1 MSWQQQVF
9 GPMAERT
16 MENAQRRH
24 LVYRYDLSRDSRL
37 AAAIVA
43 QVNRVLDQE
52 ERRRGVQR
60 VRPGELLLRTRHGPL
75 VLPLRLPEDLGRV
88 LAGERFGGR
97 APRHPRPLRGGLPGG
112 CSPRPPPSRP
122 PGSCAVSG
130 LAAAPAAGSRAP
142 STPPAPSGP
151 GRPSRP
157 TPGVARAGPAGT
169 RPACHQPATYTRLV
183 HYLGTQAGIPPAVQ
197 EALATELAAIRAR
210 CAPRITTLASGQLPL
225 VAMHID
231 AGRSLWQ
238 QSRHQPMAP
247 ILLSVPA
254 DGEGR
259 LLRHQPPATYQAFLE
274 LAGRRMARVL
284 VEAYAQDGL
293 LSYTELQWVF
303 LASAETVSR
312 ALDHHQRTLGVVL
325 PCPGT
330 VLDMG
335 RMLTHKRLIV
345 RLHLQG
351 HTVLEIARA
360 TWHHPRSVDA
370 YLKAFDAVLILHLYG
385 LPPHLIASVLGRGE
399 PLVAEY
405 LELIAAYLK
414 DPETM
419 RDHLRQRGIK
429 IPAQISNK
437 RLTGQLFTT
446 SHGAWPTPASP
457 TPPPVR
463 APAPGRPAWVGSP
476 G

>member
-1 MSWQQQVF
+1 VSWQQQVF

-24 LVYRYDLSRDSRL
+24 LVCCYDLARDSRL
-37 AAAIVA
+37 AAAIVTE
-43 QVNRVLDQE
+43 VNRVLDHE

-60 VRPGELLLRTRHGPL
+60 VRPGELLLRTHRGPL
-75 VLPLRLPEDLGRV
+75 VLALRTDEDLGRV
-88 LAGERFGGR
+88 LAGERFDLVRRDILDRCAQAYQTLFPDASTEQTAAFLRCVWAGR
-97 APRHPRPLRGGLPGG
+97 GPRGTTASPLYGPRRERPWPAQTGASATAAQAALDAERGRRWIDRDPPRP
-112 CSPRPPPSRP
+112 
-122 PGSCAVSG
+122 A
-130 LAAAPAAGSRAP
+130 
-142 STPPAPSGP
+142 
-151 GRPSRP
+151 
-157 TPGVARAGPAGT
+157 
-169 RPACHQPATYTRLV
+169 HQPATYTRLA
-183 HYLGTQAGIPPAVQ
+183 HYLGTQAGIPPAVH
-197 EALATELAAIRAR
+197 EALVTELAAIRAR

-225 VAMHID
+225 VAMHVD

-247 ILLSVPA
+247 ILVSVLA

-385 LPPHLIASVLGRGE
+385 LPQQLIASVLGRGE
-399 PLVAEY
+399 SLIGEY
-405 LELIAAYLK
+405 LELIATYLK
-414 DPETM
+414 DPEIM

-429 IPAQISNK
+429 IPAQISNS
-437 RLTGQLFTT
+437 G
-446 SHGAWPTPASP
+446 
-457 TPPPVR
+457 
-463 APAPGRPAWVGSP
+463 
-476 G
+476 

>member
-24 LVYRYDLSRDSRL
+24 LVCCYDLARDSRL

-43 QVNRVLDQE
+43 EVNGVLDQE
-52 ERRRGVQR
+52 ERRRGVAR
-60 VRPGELLLRTRHGPL
+60 VRPGQLLLRTRRGPL
-75 VLPLRLPEDLGRV
+75 VLGLRMPEDLGRV
-88 LAGERFGGR
+88 LAGERLEVVRRDILDRCAVAYRGLFPEASAAQVARFLRCVWAGRGPRGR
-97 APRHPRPLRGGLPGG
+97 AASPLYGPRTQRPWPAEPGEPTGAALATHDAERGARWIDRDPPRPGHQPQTLAR
-112 CSPRPPPSRP
+112 
-122 PGSCAVSG
+122 
-130 LAAAPAAGSRAP
+130 LAA
-142 STPPAPSGP
+142 
-151 GRPSRP
+151 
-157 TPGVARAGPAGT
+157 
-169 RPACHQPATYTRLV
+169 
-183 HYLGTQAGIPPAVQ
+183 YLGTQAGIPPAVQ
-197 EALATELAAIRAR
+197 EPLLTELAAIRAR
-210 CAPRITTLASGQLPL
+210 CAPRITTLASGQMPL
-225 VAMHID
+225 VAMHVD

-247 ILLSVPA
+247 ILVSVLA

-293 LSYTELQWVF
+293 LSYTELQWIF

-370 YLKAFDAVLILHLYG
+370 YLKAFDAVLILHLYR

-399 PLVAEY
+399 SLIGEY
-405 LELIAAYLK
+405 LELIATYLK
-414 DPETM
+414 EPDTM
-419 RDHLRQRGIK
+419 RAHLRQRGIK
-429 IPAQISNK
+429 IPTQISNS
-437 RLTGQLFTT
+437 G
-446 SHGAWPTPASP
+446 
-457 TPPPVR
+457 
-463 APAPGRPAWVGSP
+463 
-476 G
+476 

>member
-1 MSWQQQVF
+1 MSWQQQVL
-9 GPMAERT
+9 GPTAERT

-24 LVYRYDLSRDSRL
+24 LVCCYDLARDSRL

-43 QVNRVLDQE
+43 EVNRVLDQE

-60 VRPGELLLRTRHGPL
+60 VRPGELLLRTRRGPL
-75 VLPLRLPEDLGRV
+75 VLPLRTPEDLGRV
-88 LAGERFGGR
+88 LAGERFDLVRRDILDRCAQAYQTLFPDASTEQTAAFLRCVWAGR
-97 APRHPRPLRGGLPGG
+97 GPRGRPASPLYGPRRGRPWPTDQAVLADGAALATLDAERGRHRADRDPPRP
-112 CSPRPPPSRP
+112 
-122 PGSCAVSG
+122 A
-130 LAAAPAAGSRAP
+130 
-142 STPPAPSGP
+142 
-151 GRPSRP
+151 
-157 TPGVARAGPAGT
+157 
-169 RPACHQPATYTRLV
+169 HQPATYARLI

-197 EALATELAAIRAR
+197 EALVTELAAIRAR

-225 VAMHID
+225 VAMHVD

-247 ILLSVPA
+247 ILVSVLA

-312 ALDHHQRTLGVVL
+312 ALDHHQRTHQVVL

-385 LPPHLIASVLGRGE
+385 LPQRLIASVLGRGE
-399 PLVAEY
+399 SLIGEY
-405 LELIAAYLK
+405 LELIAAFLK
-414 DPETM
+414 EPETM
-419 RDHLRQRGIK
+419 RAHLRQRGIK
-429 IPAQISNK
+429 IPAQISNS
-437 RLTGQLFTT
+437 G
-446 SHGAWPTPASP
+446 
-457 TPPPVR
+457 
-463 APAPGRPAWVGSP
+463 
-476 G
+476 

>member
-1 MSWQQQVF
+1 VSWQQQVF

-16 MENAQRRH
+16 MANAQRRH
-24 LVYRYDLSRDSRL
+24 LVCCYDLSRDSRL

-43 QVNRVLDQE
+43 EVNRVLDQE
-52 ERRRGVQR
+52 ERRRGVWR
-60 VRPGELLLRTRHGPL
+60 VRPGELLLRTHRGPL
-75 VLPLRLPEDLGRV
+75 VLPLRTDEDLGRV
-88 LAGERFGGR
+88 LAGERFDHVRRDVLDRCTQAYRALFPDASVGQTAAFLRCVWAGR
-97 APRHPRPLRGGLPGG
+97 GPRGPTASPLHGPRTKRPWPTKKADADPSGAALVKRDADRGARRIDRDPPRP
-112 CSPRPPPSRP
+112 
-122 PGSCAVSG
+122 A
-130 LAAAPAAGSRAP
+130 
-142 STPPAPSGP
+142 
-151 GRPSRP
+151 
-157 TPGVARAGPAGT
+157 
-169 RPACHQPATYTRLV
+169 HQSDTYAKLI
-183 HYLGTQAGIPPAVQ
+183 HYLDTQAGIPPAVQ
-197 EALATELAAIRAR
+197 EALVTELAAIRAR
-210 CAPRITTLASGQLPL
+210 CAPRITTLASGQMPL
-225 VAMHID
+225 VAMHTD
-231 AGRSLWQ
+231 AGRGLWQ

-247 ILLSVPA
+247 ILVSVLA

-274 LAGRRMARVL
+274 LAGQRMARVL

-370 YLKAFDAVLILHLYG
+370 YLKAFDAVLILYLYG
-385 LPPHLIASVLGRGE
+385 LPPRLIASVLGRGE
-399 PLVAEY
+399 SLIAEY
-405 LELIAAYLK
+405 LELIAAYLN

-419 RDHLRQRGIK
+419 RDHLRQRGVK
-429 IPAQISNK
+429 IPAQISNS
-437 RLTGQLFTT
+437 G
-446 SHGAWPTPASP
+446 
-457 TPPPVR
+457 
-463 APAPGRPAWVGSP
+463 
-476 G
+476 

>member
-1 MSWQQQVF
+1 MTWQQQVF

-24 LVYRYDLSRDSRL
+24 LVCCYDLSRDSRL

-43 QVNRVLDQE
+43 EVNRVLDQE
-52 ERRRGVQR
+52 ERRRGVER
-60 VRPGELLLRTRHGPL
+60 VRPGELLLRTRRGPL
-75 VLPLRLPEDLGRV
+75 VLGLRTDEDLGRV
-88 LAGERFGGR
+88 LAGERLEVVRRDILDRCAQAYRGLFPEASAAQVARFLRCVWAGR
-97 APRHPRPLRGGLPGG
+97 GPRGRVASPLYGPRTQRPWPTEQAHAGPSGTALAKQDAERGARWADRDPPRP
-112 CSPRPPPSRP
+112 
-122 PGSCAVSG
+122 A
-130 LAAAPAAGSRAP
+130 
-142 STPPAPSGP
+142 
-151 GRPSRP
+151 
-157 TPGVARAGPAGT
+157 
-169 RPACHQPATYTRLV
+169 HQPATYTRLA

-197 EALATELAAIRAR
+197 EALLTELAAIRAR

-225 VAMHID
+225 VATHVD

-238 QSRHQPMAP
+238 ASRHQPMAP
-247 ILLSVPA
+247 ILVSALA

-259 LLRHQPPATYQAFLE
+259 LLRHQPPTTYQAFLE

-293 LSYTELQWVF
+293 LSYTELQWIF

-370 YLKAFDAVLILHLYG
+370 YLKTFDAVLILRLYG
-385 LPPHLIASVLGRGE
+385 LPQRLIASVLGRGE
-399 PLVAEY
+399 SLIGEY
-405 LELIAAYLK
+405 LELITAFLK
-414 DPETM
+414 DPDTM
-419 RDHLRQRGIK
+419 RDHLRQRGVN
-429 IPAQISNK
+429 IPAQISNS
-437 RLTGQLFTT
+437 G
-446 SHGAWPTPASP
+446 
-457 TPPPVR
+457 
-463 APAPGRPAWVGSP
+463 
-476 G
+476 